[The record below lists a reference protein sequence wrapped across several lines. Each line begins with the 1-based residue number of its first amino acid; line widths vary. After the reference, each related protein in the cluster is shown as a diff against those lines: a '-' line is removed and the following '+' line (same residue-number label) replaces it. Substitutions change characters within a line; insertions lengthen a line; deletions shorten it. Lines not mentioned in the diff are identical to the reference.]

1 MGELIPLLRH
11 LEQSRFYGSVE
22 LKYEAGRVVLIRKS
36 ETFIVTGEGACN
48 TVLFRPS
55 STASCVNKQA
65 RAIASSSCR
74 PSIPSFMSR
83 SQTTWSLVMVAR
95 FLSKHPID
103 SRVPD
108 QRKRCP
114 GEFVR
119 SASHA
124 ARTLFPLGSRVD
136 KFGKTLLKPLKN
148 CYLSTFQE

>member
-103 SRVPD
+103 SRVPAMKAHFTNGNVAQANLSD
-108 QRKRCP
+108 LPHMRRGPCSLWEVALTNSAKR
-114 GEFVR
+114 
-119 SASHA
+119 
-124 ARTLFPLGSRVD
+124 
-136 KFGKTLLKPLKN
+136 
-148 CYLSTFQE
+148 YLSH